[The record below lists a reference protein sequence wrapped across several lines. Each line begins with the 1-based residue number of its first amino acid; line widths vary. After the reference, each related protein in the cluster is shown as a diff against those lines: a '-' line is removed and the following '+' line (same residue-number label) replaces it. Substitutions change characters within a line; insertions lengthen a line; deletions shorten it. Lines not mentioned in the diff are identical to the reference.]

1 MTATAPAPPPRGI
14 EVAQGNFYLPR
25 EICDTYLRGVVAV
38 ALLLR
43 GEDVL
48 IVPLTPQ
55 SGGGLLLKQKNA
67 RGDRVIH
74 AQEFFRDKGL
84 LEDFTPRTAS
94 VCWSSES
101 AALVVTGLPF
111 TASASSRS
119 PPAP

>member
-1 MTATAPAPPPRGI
+1 MTAVALPPQEI
-14 EVAQGNFYLPR
+14 IVAQGNFYLPR
-25 EICDTYLRGVVAV
+25 EICDTYLRGVVSV

-43 GEDVL
+43 GNDVL

-84 LEDFTPRTAS
+84 LEDFEQRVVA
-94 VCWSSES
+94 VAWSSEK
-101 AALVVTGLPF
+101 AALVVTGLQGDPG
-111 TASASSRS
+111 TSLGY
-119 PPAP
+119 PA